1 MIDLGPVTTDI
12 CYFLQNRGY
21 QYTDD
26 IISIF
31 IKLQDISEVIILCF
45 HTHTKEILMII
56 IYTNLSHV

>member
-21 QYTDD
+21 QYTDG

-31 IKLQDISEVIILCF
+31 IKLQDLSEVIILCF
-45 HTHTKEILMII
+45 HTQKKSL
-56 IYTNLSHV
+56 